1 MADLHGTIFAYLY
14 YRQGF
19 RFGPDAGRR
28 TPDATSGCL
37 TCNFR

>member
-19 RFGPDAGRR
+19 RFGPDAGRWTQR
-28 TPDATSGCL
+28 PVV
-37 TCNFR
+37 

>member
-19 RFGPDAGRR
+19 GFGLDAGRNVR
-28 TPDATSGCL
+28 L
-37 TCNFR
+37 FNM